1 MLGLTANDKRYQI
14 LMCWDGVGHPSPRV
28 IRRDKGYDTMED
40 AERMAESIRT
50 SHDHYDF
57 YKSVIVADIT
67 EPWPVCAKYWESLEG

>member
-28 IRRDKGYDTMED
+28 IRRDKGYDTVKD
-40 AERMAESIRT
+40 AERVAESIRV

-57 YKSVIVADIT
+57 YKSIIVVDIT
-67 EPWPVCAKYWESLEG
+67 EPWPCAKYWESLEE